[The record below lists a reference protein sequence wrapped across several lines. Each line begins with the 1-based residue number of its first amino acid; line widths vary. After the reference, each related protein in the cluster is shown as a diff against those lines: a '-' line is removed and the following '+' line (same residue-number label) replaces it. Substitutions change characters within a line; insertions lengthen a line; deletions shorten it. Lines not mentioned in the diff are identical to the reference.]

1 MYDFITIGSATIDAF
16 IDTNTATVVS
26 VATIADNKE
35 FMAYPYGAK
44 IEIDDFKNATGGG
57 AVNTATNFA
66 NLGFKTSAI
75 IKIGK
80 ELQGQSVIKT
90 LEQFGVATSDVII
103 SKTEQTGFSVI
114 LTSFQ
119 GDRTVLAHRGPNATM
134 TTDEINFDAI
144 KNSKWLYIAPLNGD
158 STKMLD
164 KIAEFAEKN
173 DVNMAIN
180 IGTSS
185 IKQGADY
192 LNNIIKTAEVVILN
206 KDEATMLTGI
216 KVRPDTKDTKYSGA
230 PLHEDIK
237 SMLNELKSTNAEIV
251 IITDGKAGAY
261 AYDGKNY
268 YIAPE
273 FPAKVMSTLGAGD
286 AFSSTFVASLEKTN
300 WDVEKSLMYA
310 SVNAAATVEKFGAQE
325 GFLTFDK
332 IEEKLKNTPE
342 YKITKLP

>member
-26 VATIADNKE
+26 VATVTDSRE

-80 ELQGQSVIKT
+80 ELQGKSVINT
-90 LEQFGVATSDVII
+90 LEQFGVSTSDVIV
-103 SKTEQTGFSVI
+103 SQTEQTGFSVI

-119 GDRTVLAHRGPNATM
+119 GDRTVLAHRGPNATI
-134 TTDEINFDAI
+134 TANEINFDAI

-158 STKMLD
+158 STKILD
-164 KIAEFAEKN
+164 EIAKFAEKN

-180 IGTSS
+180 LGTSS

-216 KVRPDTKDTKYSGA
+216 KVRPDTKDVKYSAA

-237 SMLNELKSTNAEIV
+237 TMLNNLKSTNARIV
-251 IITDGKAGAY
+251 IITDGKNGAY
-261 AYDGKNY
+261 AYDGSNY

-286 AFSSTFVASLEKTN
+286 AFSSTFVASLEMTN
-300 WDVEKSLMYA
+300 WDIEKSLMYA

-325 GFLTFDK
+325 GFLTFDN
-332 IEEKLKNTPE
+332 IQEKLKTTPE
-342 YKITKLP
+342 YKIIIIK